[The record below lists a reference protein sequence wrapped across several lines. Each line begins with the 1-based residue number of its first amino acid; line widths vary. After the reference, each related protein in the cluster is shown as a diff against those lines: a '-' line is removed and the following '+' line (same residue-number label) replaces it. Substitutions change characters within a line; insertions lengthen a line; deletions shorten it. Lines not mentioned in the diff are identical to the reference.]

1 MLLSSCCFLF
11 FFASKPFDLYNP
23 QAKWLIEY
31 YFVVNLDLLLLC
43 REFQVLCYL
52 ILPIFIRIKT
62 NLSTTGV
69 HLGLIRKLAPPTI

>member
-31 YFVVNLDLLLLC
+31 YFVVNLDLLLL
-43 REFQVLCYL
+43 F
-52 ILPIFIRIKT
+52 
-62 NLSTTGV
+62 
-69 HLGLIRKLAPPTI
+69 